1 MSKTSRHGERRRF
14 SPNMLRRGMNLY
26 PPFLGMGLRVKE
38 FSDDWTVCRVELK
51 LTRLNRN
58 QQGTAYGGSIGAMS
72 DAFHAL
78 LLMHQLGTDYY
89 VWDKAAE
96 IEYVSPGVGTV
107 YGRFEVSAE
116 MAEAIRAEAASGQK
130 VLPWF
135 ETELT
140 LRDGTVV
147 ARVRRQLYVR
157 KKRATREVTPDRP
170 RRRDLRS
177 SLRSG
182 ADGSS
187 AG

>member
-1 MSKTSRHGERRRF
+1 
-14 SPNMLRRGMNLY
+14 MLRRGMNLY

-51 LTRLNRN
+51 LTRFNRN
-58 QQGTAYGGSIGAMS
+58 QQGTAFGGSIGAMS

-78 LLMHQLGTDYY
+78 LLMHQLGSDYH

-96 IEYVSPGVGTV
+96 IEYVSPGIGTV

-116 MAEAIRAEAASGQK
+116 MAEAIRAEAAGGEK

-135 ETELT
+135 ETELK
-140 LRDGTVV
+140 RADGTVV

-157 KKRATREVTPDRP
+157 KKKSVTERERADFT
-170 RRRDLRS
+170 
-177 SLRSG
+177 G
-182 ADGSS
+182 
-187 AG
+187 